1 MQARPSGLSPRATIS
16 TRMPGIDHLR
26 DSSSRTTDITPLPRT
41 TDIEVSIII
50 PTLRR
55 EQLLANLIPRCF
67 AQLGC
72 ADGQV
77 EVIVVDNCPLLSAKP
92 VVERLS
98 EKFGPS
104 LRYLSERRP
113 GVSHVRNVG
122 VRAARGRFIGFID
135 DDELPAETWLASM
148 LACLKA
154 HDADVVLGPVYPIF
168 DCPEANNDAFICK
181 TFTQSS
187 DRPTG
192 TVIRPISLRHALL
205 RRPYC
210 YRTMAT
216 NNALLNAS
224 RCIASEEPFAPALGR
239 LGGEDVLFFHNLY
252 LSGKK
257 VVWCREA
264 VVQEQI
270 PAERLSLGYIL
281 RKRYRNGQIT
291 SLTCMMTR
299 PRQYPRLAV
308 WTLLGFIQVIFGSAA
323 TVVFAPFSSS
333 KAKVSLCTLVGGA
346 GKLLWMRPF
355 LGRSYGLSDGLADD
369 VQPEVLGGSS

>member
-1 MQARPSGLSPRATIS
+1 MGGRHEPKIS
-16 TRMPGIDHLR
+16 SRIVLGIDRLR
-26 DSSSRTTDITPLPRT
+26 ESSSRTTDIAPLPRS
-41 TDIEVSIII
+41 TDIDVSIII

-67 AQLGC
+67 AQLGFG
-72 ADGQV
+72 DGQV
-77 EVIVVDNCPLLSAKP
+77 EVIVVDNCPLQSAKP
-92 VVERLS
+92 MVERLS

-104 LRYLSERRP
+104 LRYLSEKRP

-122 VRAARGRFIGFID
+122 VRAARGRIIGFID

-168 DCPEANNDAFICK
+168 DSPEANNNAFICK
-181 TFTQSS
+181 TFTESS

-192 TVIRPISLRHALL
+192 TVIRPISLLHVLL

-216 NNALLNAS
+216 GNALLNAS
-224 RCIASEEPFAPALGR
+224 RCIPSEEPFAPALGR

-264 VVQEQI
+264 VVREQI
-270 PAERLSLGYIL
+270 PPERLSLGYIL

-308 WTLLGFIQVIFGSAA
+308 STLLGFTQVIVGGAA
-323 TVVFAPFSSS
+323 ALLFAPFSSN
-333 KAKVSLCTLVGGA
+333 KAKASLCTLVGGA
-346 GKLLWMRPF
+346 GKLLWMKPF
-355 LGRSYGLSDGLADD
+355 LGRSYGLSDALADE

>member
-1 MQARPSGLSPRATIS
+1 
-16 TRMPGIDHLR
+16 
-26 DSSSRTTDITPLPRT
+26 
-41 TDIEVSIII
+41 VSIII

-55 EQLLANLIPRCF
+55 ERLLTNLIPRCF
-67 AQLGC
+67 AQLGYT
-72 ADGQV
+72 DGQV

-122 VRAARGRFIGFID
+122 VRAARGPIIGFID
-135 DDELPAETWLASM
+135 DDELPAEAWLASM
-148 LACLKA
+148 VACLKA

-192 TVIRPISLRHALL
+192 TVIRPISLRYALL

-264 VVQEQI
+264 VVREQI

-308 WTLLGFIQVIFGSAA
+308 WTLLGFTQIIFGIAA
-323 TVVFAPFSSS
+323 AVVFVPFSSS
-333 KAKVSLCTLVGGA
+333 KAKAALCTLVGGA

-355 LGRSYGLSDGLADD
+355 LGRSYGLSDGPAED

>member
-1 MQARPSGLSPRATIS
+1 VGGRHEQRIS
-16 TRMPGIDHLR
+16 SRIVLGIDRLR
-26 DSSSRTTDITPLPRT
+26 DSSLRTTDIAPLPRS
-41 TDIEVSIII
+41 TDIDVSIII
-50 PTLRR
+50 PPLRR

-67 AQLGC
+67 AQLGF

-77 EVIVVDNCPLLSAKP
+77 
-92 VVERLS
+92 VEREVRSIAAL
-98 EKFGPS
+98 S
-104 LRYLSERRP
+104 LRETARSITCQKCRCARR
-113 GVSHVRNVG
+113 
-122 VRAARGRFIGFID
+122 ARPNYWFHY
-135 DDELPAETWLASM
+135 DDELPAETWLGSM
-148 LACLKA
+148 FACLKA
-154 HDADVVLGPVYPIF
+154 HDADVILGPVYPIF
-168 DCPEANNDAFICK
+168 DSPEANNDAFICK

-192 TVIRPISLRHALL
+192 TVMRPHVLL

-224 RCIASEEPFAPALGR
+224 RCIPLEEPFAPALSR
-239 LGGEDVLFFHNLY
+239 LGGEDVLLSITFY

-264 VVQEQI
+264 VVREQI
-270 PAERLSLGYIL
+270 PPERLSLGYIL
-281 RKRYRNGQIT
+281 RTRYRNGQIT

-308 WTLLGFIQVIFGSAA
+308 STLLGFTQVIVGCAA
-323 TVVFAPFSSS
+323 AVLFAPFSSN
-333 KAKVSLCTLVGGA
+333 KANASLCTLVGGA
-346 GKLLWMRPF
+346 GKLLWMEPF
-355 LGRSYGLSDGLADD
+355 LGRSYGLSDALADE